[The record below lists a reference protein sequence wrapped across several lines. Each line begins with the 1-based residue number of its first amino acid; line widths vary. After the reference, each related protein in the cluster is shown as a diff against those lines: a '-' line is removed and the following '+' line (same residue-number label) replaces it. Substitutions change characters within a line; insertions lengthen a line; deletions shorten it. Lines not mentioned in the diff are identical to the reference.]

1 MSAGA
6 AVLATQA
13 GAWEDI
19 VRPGVDGY
27 IVPTKDQQAVTEKMD
42 LLLSDMDK
50 LAEMGKA
57 GREHVVKILK
67 LKMKQETWL
76 SFFARF
82 NKKCGLIIASDK
94 R

>member
-19 VRPGVDGY
+19 IRPGVDGY
-27 IVPTKDQQAVTEKMD
+27 IVPTKNQKAVTEKVD

-50 LAEMGKA
+50 LAAMGKA
-57 GREHVVKILK
+57 GREHVVQNFKVEDEARNLV
-67 LKMKQETWL
+67 E
-76 SFFARF
+76 FFRT
-82 NKKCGLIIASDK
+82 LQ
-94 R
+94 